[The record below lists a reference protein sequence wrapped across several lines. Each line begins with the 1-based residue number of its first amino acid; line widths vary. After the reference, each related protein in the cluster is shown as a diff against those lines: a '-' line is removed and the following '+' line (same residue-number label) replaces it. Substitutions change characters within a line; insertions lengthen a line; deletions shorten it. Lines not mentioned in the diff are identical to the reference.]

1 MLLTEPLK
9 TQVRDHFSHLQRPV
23 RLEAVLD
30 AGERAQALRT
40 FLTDVV
46 ALSPLLSLSER
57 PPTADERCPQVTLA
71 GEEGPARVGFAG
83 LPTGHEFTSFILAV
97 LQTGGHPVRLDP
109 AQIAQIQHLDGPL
122 HFVTY
127 VSLTCQNCPEV
138 VQALNMLAT
147 LNPAITHTMVD
158 GAWFADEV
166 AAQGIL
172 AVPSVLLNE
181 VTWGQGRM
189 TVPEILA
196 KLDQGHAAREAAA
209 LRERAPYDVLIVGG
223 GPAATTAAIY
233 AARKGLRTGLVAE
246 RLGGQVLDTMAIE
259 NFISVP
265 HTEGPRLAQ
274 DLETHVRAHEV
285 DVMAPHRAQSLS
297 TEAAHSHPVVLGLAD
312 GGALRARTVILA
324 TGARWRNMNVPGE
337 QAYRNKGVT
346 YCPHCDGPLFK
357 GKRVAVIGGGNSGV
371 EAAID
376 LAGLAQHVTLLEFD
390 DRLRA
395 DAVLQRK
402 LHSLAN
408 VTVLTQARTTEVMGD
423 GQKVTGLTYE
433 DRSSGEAQTL
443 ALDGVFV
450 QIGLVPNTEW
460 LDTSGVARTGRGE
473 IDVDAHGRTSLAGVF
488 AAGDCTTVPFK
499 QIVVAAGQGATA
511 SLSAFDHLIRTTAPA

>member
-1 MLLTEPLK
+1 MLLTESLK
-9 TQVRDHFSHLQRPV
+9 NQVRTHLTHLRHAV
-23 RLEAVLD
+23 TLAAVLD
-30 AGERAQALRT
+30 EGERSDDLRT
-40 FLTDVV
+40 LLQDLAT
-46 ALSPLLSLSER
+46 LSPLVRVTER
-57 PPTADERCPQVTLA
+57 MPAEGERCPQVALA
-71 GEEGPARVGFAG
+71 RDGEEARVRFAG
-83 LPTGHEFTSFILAV
+83 LPSGHEFSSFILA
-97 LQTGGHPVRLDP
+97 LLHTGGHPVRLD
-109 AQIAQIQHLDGPL
+109 ATQAAQIQALDGPL
-122 HFVTY
+122 DFVTY

-138 VQALNMLAT
+138 VQALNLLAT

-158 GAWFADEV
+158 GAWFAEEV
-166 AAQGIL
+166 ERRGVM
-172 AVPSVLLNE
+172 AVPSVFLNGQSF
-181 VTWGQGRM
+181 GQGRM
-189 TVPEILA
+189 TVAEFLA
-196 KLDQGHAAREAAA
+196 KLDTGHAERTAAG
-209 LRERAPYDVLIVGG
+209 LRERDPYDILIVGG

-246 RLGGQVLDTMAIE
+246 RLGGQVLDTQAIE

-285 DVMAPHRAQSLS
+285 DVLAPHQAQGL
-297 TEAAHSHPVVLGLAD
+297 TIAGEGEAPVAIRLAQ
-312 GGALRARTVILA
+312 GGDLRARTVILA

-337 QAYRNKGVT
+337 ADYRNKGVT

-376 LAGLAQHVTLLEFD
+376 LAGIVQHVTLLEFD
-390 DRLRA
+390 PQLRA

-402 LHSLAN
+402 LRSLAN
-408 VTVLTQARTTEVMGD
+408 VTVLTQARTTAVIGD

-433 DRSSGEAQTL
+433 DRSDHTTHTV
-443 ALDGVFV
+443 ALEGVFV

-460 LDTSGVARTGRGE
+460 LADSGVARTPRGE
-473 IDVDAHGRTSLAGVF
+473 IEVDDHGRTSVAGVF

-499 QIVVAAGQGATA
+499 QIVVAVGQGATA
-511 SLSAFDHLIRTTAPA
+511 SLSAFEHLIRTSAPA